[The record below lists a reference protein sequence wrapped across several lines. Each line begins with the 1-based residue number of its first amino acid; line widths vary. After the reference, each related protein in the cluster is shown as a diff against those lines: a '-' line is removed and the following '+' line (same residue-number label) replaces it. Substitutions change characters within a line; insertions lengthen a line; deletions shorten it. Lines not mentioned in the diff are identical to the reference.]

1 MEETLAIQ
9 RVVNQFTKLNPT
21 LVNAVNKKAKSMDI
35 FKTEI
40 YNWMNNNIP
49 SELHDLCYDQLC
61 AAAWN
66 YDILKPLIYDDGAIS
81 DIACHDWNNVWIQV
95 RGKWLENEFHFRTED
110 HYRSFYRHMCSMHR
124 IASNE
129 RNASANCT
137 DVTTCPDFR
146 MRLNFVHKSINTN
159 GSNVFSIR
167 KIATHKKTLETL
179 CEPQEGMLKYEYLPR
194 IRQHVKDATGILIV
208 GMGGSG
214 KTTFLNALLEELP
227 LAWKILVIQ
236 ENEELFSYT
245 HRNVDF
251 LKTVRPQNKYDVSHD
266 LKELARNGLLMS
278 IKCFIIG
285 ETKGEEARY
294 MFNVSN
300 TGAVCLT
307 TLHSD
312 SSRHGLDKMA
322 DYIKMDSDY
331 SKDQCMDMLTIFNKV
346 FFLSD
351 YRLREVTT
359 IRGYDM
365 DKHELVCDTEY
376 FNREVINAAG

>member
-1 MEETLAIQ
+1 MDKTQAISKT
-9 RVVNQFTKLNPT
+9 VTQFTRINPT
-21 LVNAVNKKAKSMDI
+21 LINVVNKQAKTMET
-35 FKTEI
+35 FKSEI
-40 YNWMNNNIP
+40 YAWMESNIP
-49 SELHDLCYDQLC
+49 EEYWDTCYDELC

-95 RGKWLENEFHFRTED
+95 RGKWQENSFHFRDEE
-110 HYRSFYRHMCSMHR
+110 HYRRFYNHVCMMNN
-124 IASNE
+124 ITSNE

-137 DVTTCPDFR
+137 DITTCPDFR
-146 MRLNFVHKSINTN
+146 MRLNFIHKSINTN
-159 GSNVFSIR
+159 NSNIFSIR
-167 KIATHKKTLETL
+167 KIPTHKKNFEVL
-179 CEPQEGMLKYEYLPR
+179 CEPQEGMLTLDMLPE
-194 IRQHVKDATGILIV
+194 IRKDVAEATGILIV

-214 KTTFLNALLEELP
+214 KTTFLNALIEELP
-227 LAWKILVIQ
+227 LEWKILFIQ
-236 ENEELFSYT
+236 ENEELFSHT
-245 HRNVDF
+245 HRNTDF
-251 LKTVRPQNKYDVSHD
+251 LKTVRPQNQYDVSHD

-278 IKCFIIG
+278 IKCFVIG

-312 SSRHGLDKMA
+312 SSQHGLDKMA

-331 SKDQCMDMLTIFNKV
+331 SKDQCMEMLTIFNKV
-346 FFLSD
+346 FFLSG

-359 IRGYDM
+359 IKGYDLE
-365 DKHELVCDTEY
+365 KHQLICDTRY
-376 FNREVINAAG
+376 YNHN

>member
-1 MEETLAIQ
+1 MDVNTAIQ
-9 RVVNQFTKLNPT
+9 KVVTQFTVLNPT
-21 LVNAVNKKAKSMDI
+21 LINAVNKKAKRMEI
-35 FKTEI
+35 FEMEVRE
-40 YNWMNNNIP
+40 WMQDKIP
-49 SELHDLCYDQLC
+49 AELHDLCYEELC

-81 DIACHDWNNVWIQV
+81 DIACHDWDNVWIQV
-95 RGKWLENEFHFRTED
+95 RGKWKESEAHFRSSE
-110 HYRSFYRHMCSMHR
+110 HYRRFYSHVCTMNG
-124 IASNE
+124 ITSNE

-146 MRLNFVHKSINTN
+146 MRLNFIHKSINTN
-159 GSNVFSIR
+159 GSNIFSIR
-167 KIATHKKTLETL
+167 KIPTHKKTLEVL
-179 CEPQEGMLKYEYLPR
+179 CESQEGMLTLDMLDD
-194 IRQHVKDATGILIV
+194 IRQDIRDATGILIV

-214 KTTFLNALLEELP
+214 KTTFLNALIEELP
-227 LAWKILVIQ
+227 LEWKILFIQ
-236 ENEELFSYT
+236 ENEELFSDT
-245 HRNVDF
+245 HRNTDF
-251 LKTVRPQNKYDVSHD
+251 LKTVRPQNQYDVAHD

-278 IKCFIIG
+278 IKCFVIG

-312 SSRHGLDKMA
+312 SSEHGLDKMA

-346 FFLSD
+346 FFLSK

-359 IRGYDM
+359 IHGYDM
-365 DKHELVCDTEY
+365 DKHKLICETRKY
-376 FNREVINAAG
+376 PAREEEAVV